1 MRVPFSDP
9 QAYRTDRFHSAMLTA
24 VEFFEFF
31 LLLLALR
38 QLQGV
43 PWDYLFNELVLLR
56 QLTPL
61 LVMSRFE
68 LYETCMV
75 FPPRLYDPVV
85 ASTLL
90 LTEGQQLKSTCMA
103 ELDREVCKIPTA
115 ANDAVALFDDKL
127 GLVG

>member
-9 QAYRTDRFHSAMLTA
+9 QANRTNPFHSAMLTA

-43 PWDYLFNELVLLR
+43 PWDYLLNELVFLR

-61 LVMSRFE
+61 LASQSAHGWHTGTGF
-68 LYETCMV
+68 L
-75 FPPRLYDPVV
+75 V
-85 ASTLL
+85 AT
-90 LTEGQQLKSTCMA
+90 TQKFHTK
-103 ELDREVCKIPTA
+103 RTV
-115 ANDAVALFDDKL
+115 
-127 GLVG
+127 

>member
-43 PWDYLFNELVLLR
+43 PWDYLLNELVFLR

-90 LTEGQQLKSTCMA
+90 LTEGQ
-103 ELDREVCKIPTA
+103 PTK
-115 ANDAVALFDDKL
+115 VYLY
-127 GLVG
+127 G

>member
-24 VEFFEFF
+24 VEFFEFV
-31 LLLLALR
+31 LLLLALC

-43 PWDYLFNELVLLR
+43 PWDYLLNELVFLR

-68 LYETCMV
+68 
-75 FPPRLYDPVV
+75 
-85 ASTLL
+85 S
-90 LTEGQQLKSTCMA
+90 LTPGSRCWTISM
-103 ELDREVCKIPTA
+103 KISRP
-115 ANDAVALFDDKL
+115 
-127 GLVG
+127 